1 MNRAQLNVMA
11 MGAAYRAQKEF
22 HVDPTL
28 RVDVF
33 KVLREAG
40 AYVFFRPLKSMY
52 GAYLPLADSVGLL
65 INSNLPL
72 SVQRYTAAHEF
83 GHFYLKHKTLSLEKD
98 LDFVPENR
106 APVDED
112 EVVAEAFAAFFLMPK
127 PLVVNSIRDL
137 EITPSKINS
146 TDAYLLAL
154 RMGTSY
160 RATVNQLHTY
170 KLINKSHAVDLKQ
183 SVPKEIKQKLNDDEK
198 VGRHDVWLL
207 DENWHGKHIYPAP
220 SDTIRIRLKE
230 IPSSGYTWLLGDEP
244 QGVSIREEGYRE
256 EESGIGGVRIHYFT
270 AHLDENAHTTTLKLE
285 KKRPWERSK
294 MEDFAVA
301 VHPQEFRKT
310 GPLVLPKLA

>member
-1 MNRAQLNVMA
+1 MNRTQLNVMA

-33 KVLREAG
+33 KVLEQAG

-52 GAYLPLADSVGLL
+52 GAYLPIRDSVGLL

-83 GHFYLKHKTLSLEKD
+83 GHYYLEHKTLSLEKD
-98 LDFVPENR
+98 LDFVAENR

-112 EVVAEAFAAFFLMPK
+112 EITAEAFAAFFLMPK

-137 EITPSKINS
+137 DVKAAEIDSES
-146 TDAYLLAL
+146 AYLLAL

-160 RATVNQLHTY
+160 RATINQLHTY
-170 KLINKSHAVDLKQ
+170 KLISKSHALDLKQ
-183 SVPKEIKQKLNDDEK
+183 SVPKEVKLKLNDNEG

-207 DENWHGKHIYPAP
+207 NENWHGKHIYPAP
-220 SDTIRIRLKE
+220 ADTIRIRLKE

-244 QGVSIREEGYRE
+244 QGMSVQEEGYRE
-256 EESGIGGVRIHYFT
+256 EESGIGGTRIHQFT
-270 AHLDENAHTTTLKLE
+270 ARLDDNALTTTLKLE
-285 KKRPWERSK
+285 KKRPWEAGK
-294 MEDFAVA
+294 LEDFAVA

>member
-1 MNRAQLNVMA
+1 MNRTQINAMA

-22 HVDPTL
+22 HVDTRL

-33 KVLREAG
+33 GVLREAG

-52 GAYLPLADSVGLL
+52 GAYLPIVDSVGLL

-83 GHFYLKHKTLSLEKD
+83 GHYYLKHKTISLEKD
-98 LDFVPENR
+98 LDFLPENR
-106 APVDED
+106 TPIDED
-112 EVVAEAFAAFFLMPK
+112 EIMAESFAAFFLMPK

-137 EITPSKINS
+137 GVKAPQIDS

-160 RATVNQLHTY
+160 RATINQLQTY
-170 KLINKSHAVDLKQ
+170 KLISKSHAVDLKL
-183 SVPKEIKQKLNDDEK
+183 SAPKEVKLRLNDDEK

-207 DENWHGKHIYPAP
+207 DEHWHGKNIYPGP
-220 SDTIRIRLKE
+220 SDTIRILLKE

-244 QGVSIREEGYRE
+244 SGIRVREEGYRE
-256 EESGIGGVRIHYFT
+256 EESGIGGTRIHQFI
-270 AHLDENAHTTTLKLE
+270 AHLDENTDVTTLRLE
-285 KKRPWERSK
+285 KKRPWERGT

-301 VHPQEFRKT
+301 VHPQEYRKT